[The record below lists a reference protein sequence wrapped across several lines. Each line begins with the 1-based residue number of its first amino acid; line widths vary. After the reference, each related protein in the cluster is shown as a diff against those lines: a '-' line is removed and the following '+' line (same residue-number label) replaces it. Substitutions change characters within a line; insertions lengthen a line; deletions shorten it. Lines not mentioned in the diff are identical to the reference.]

1 MVDKDLLVPAFALA
15 WGLLACD
22 AATTGARQDV
32 VVDIQPR
39 SASVQPLGTVSFA
52 SAVTGTAD
60 TAVYW
65 EVVESTGGT
74 IDATGRYTAPSALG
88 LYHIRVSSHA
98 DPTKSAVADV
108 TVTAPGTASSL
119 QVQGRQLLDTCGNPL
134 VVRGVEQIF
143 GVADTDGNGP
153 FSLGGSYAALVD
165 QIAGTGANAIRIL
178 PQSDLPATDV
188 DAIIAQ
194 AVSHQ
199 MVVFVSNNGL
209 STDANHVADQG
220 WLARS
225 DVIAAINKYP
235 KWTVVDAM
243 QEYGGSNRAQ
253 WRADAITRVQYLRS
267 LGYTQPFV
275 VIGPTSGR
283 DLPSILAAGA
293 AIAAADPLGGTILGW
308 QAYWGNSGYYQGV
321 YGMTLLQ
328 GVNQAAAA
336 AFPIQIGI
344 LNWAEV
350 GCSDPLDY
358 RAVMSAA
365 QANGQGWLWWD
376 WVLPG
381 YRCFDLSTNGYATS
395 LTPDGDVVVN
405 DPDGLLATSRKACGR

>member
-1 MVDKDLLVPAFALA
+1 MVRNDSLIPALALA
-15 WGLLACD
+15 WGLLACGGT
-22 AATTGARQDV
+22 ATGTAQDV

-39 SASVQPLGTVSFA
+39 SAQVQPLGTVAFA
-52 SAVTGTAD
+52 GAVTGTAD
-60 TAVYW
+60 TAVLW
-65 EVVESTGGT
+65 EVVESVGGT
-74 IDATGRYTAPSALG
+74 IDATGHYTASSTLG
-88 LYHIRVSSHA
+88 QYHVRASSHA
-98 DPTKSAVADV
+98 DPAKSALATV
-108 TVTAPGTASSL
+108 TVTATGTASSL
-119 QVQGRQLLDTCGNPL
+119 QVQGRNLLDTCGDPL

-165 QIAGTGANAIRIL
+165 QIANTGANAIRIL
-178 PQSDLPATDV
+178 PQSDLPAADV
-188 DAIIAQ
+188 DAIIGQ
-194 AVSHQ
+194 AASHQ
-199 MVVFVSNNGL
+199 MVVFISNNGL
-209 STDANHVADQG
+209 STDANHVADPG

-225 DVIAAINKYP
+225 DIIAAINKYP
-235 KWTVVDAM
+235 KWTVIDAM
-243 QEYGGSNRAQ
+243 QEYGGSSRAQ
-253 WRADAITRVQYLRS
+253 WRADAIARVQYVRG

-275 VIGPTSGR
+275 VIGPTNGR

-293 AIAAADPLGGTILGW
+293 AITAADPLGRTIIGW

-328 GVNQAAAA
+328 GVNQAAAT

-350 GCSDPLDY
+350 GCTDALAY
-358 RAVMSAA
+358 KTVMSAA

-381 YRCFDLSTNGYATS
+381 YRCFDLSTNGHANS
-395 LTPDGDVVVN
+395 LTTDGNVVVN
-405 DPDGLLATSRKACGR
+405 DPTGILATSRKACGQ